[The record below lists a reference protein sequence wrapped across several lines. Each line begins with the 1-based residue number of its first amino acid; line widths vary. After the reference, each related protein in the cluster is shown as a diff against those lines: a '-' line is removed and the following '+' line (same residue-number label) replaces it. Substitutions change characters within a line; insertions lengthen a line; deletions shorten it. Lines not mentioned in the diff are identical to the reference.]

1 MKCLWKGGNDYI
13 SIWFFNDC
21 KIQGVFQG
29 QLKNNSF
36 QGVFQSPGR
45 KIYNSRSFPGIPG
58 AVRTL
63 LLVQFF
69 SSLLKYLELSH
80 SGRLTGRAVLFH
92 FLPLLVKRARNWM
105 IPSHLIKFESDDTK
119 SYFFQQ
125 AQKLSFSRHI
135 NRQTPSQ
142 PFPKIC
148 VRDWFNCTLFLL
160 LTKRFCDLRVGQK
173 VFAQLKHFVNVNRF
187 KFYHPFMEGTANKKT

>member
-13 SIWFFNDC
+13 FIWFFNDC
-21 KIQGVFQG
+21 KI
-29 QLKNNSF
+29 

-105 IPSHLIKFESDDTK
+105 IPSHLIKFESDHTK
-119 SYFFQQ
+119 SYFF
-125 AQKLSFSRHI
+125 
-135 NRQTPSQ
+135 
-142 PFPKIC
+142 
-148 VRDWFNCTLFLL
+148 
-160 LTKRFCDLRVGQK
+160 
-173 VFAQLKHFVNVNRF
+173 
-187 KFYHPFMEGTANKKT
+187 